1 MMKNFIFEMHFKYA
15 QRHKLR
21 LCSLTV
27 LHFSATRIQV
37 PRGRGTKNEKSIRKA
52 FISRI
57 PLMTNQGSEQT
68 NYTYTFSLVLQTC
81 VMMLHFIVTELLYD
95 LSK

>member
-1 MMKNFIFEMHFKYA
+1 MIK
-15 QRHKLR
+15 
-21 LCSLTV
+21 
-27 LHFSATRIQV
+27 
-37 PRGRGTKNEKSIRKA
+37 RGLELPFRS
-52 FISRI
+52 SI

-68 NYTYTFSLVLQTC
+68 NYTYTFSLMLQTC